1 MYTYD
6 FAGTRESAHCKRE
19 AIGLIRLETVGES
32 SLLLFISRWKSFA
45 VNFDSMT
52 PKW

>member
-19 AIGLIRLETVGES
+19 AIGLIRLETVGDRRCF
-32 SLLLFISRWKSFA
+32 SLFHGGKVLL
-45 VNFDSMT
+45 
-52 PKW
+52 